1 MQSRSSD
8 NCAHVYNIR
17 ILNLF
22 DTEFQLISTK
32 LTIIKQCIKV
42 FNRVKKY
49 FLIIKTF
56 IQSVMTKIKNSVSED
71 WIVKTIVENG
81 LNIFSC

>member
-1 MQSRSSD
+1 MLGELKKFKALPMLFVEYKKTNDHKTMYKGFQSSEK
-8 NCAHVYNIR
+8 I
-17 ILNLF
+17 
-22 DTEFQLISTK
+22 
-32 LTIIKQCIKV
+32 
-42 FNRVKKY
+42 

>member
-1 MQSRSSD
+1 M
-8 NCAHVYNIR
+8 
-17 ILNLF
+17 
-22 DTEFQLISTK
+22 
-32 LTIIKQCIKV
+32 IIKQCIKV
-42 FNRVKKY
+42 SNRVKKY
-49 FLIIKTF
+49 FLTIKTF